1 MAPGRR
7 RGRMGAN
14 EAEEAPLSVGKK
26 RARRGRIRQ
35 KCTPVIVYNGAMSRK
50 KQGTNTT
57 KHLMELGAFGASLLL
72 CRVRVG
78 ESCAPFG
85 LASMAAAEL
94 SGVDPLF
101 AGAGV
106 VVGAFLSGEPLWG
119 VMIAAAA
126 FVLLMRLLKLA
137 VGPVP
142 ASARMLVFLLCELA
156 VLPFEMVLTWS
167 SGAYAAL
174 SLALSAV
181 GVLLMHRCWGLLRHL
196 RRLNVLRE
204 REQLFLSAFLG
215 LLLLAMADFSVGG
228 VSLPVILLDLCVLI
242 LALTKGPEGLGA
254 AVVAAALLAF
264 GLDQGAVLLGA
275 TALCALMASLV
286 TVYGRACAAGAFLLT
301 AVVLAVFLGAEGET
315 WRVGS
320 ALIACLMVL
329 VLPREWMER
338 LELLL
343 NSRRYGEINEAEAM
357 DRLRRRLADQV
368 EEAAR
373 LCGALSGLFDGEKE
387 GDWALVEWPLG
398 AARRVCVGCEGRVL
412 CQREGADFDKAVLHL
427 LSAYDR
433 GEPVRPVSP
442 MDSHCKFFREI
453 MTAAYQSYNQA
464 FVHEAGLRRA
474 AEQYA
479 FMNRQLCGVSA
490 LLSLLSSRL
499 REDRWGDRRVE
510 GELLPYLVRR
520 GFAPVSVDAFY
531 PGGKLCLSIKVSEKG
546 SGNGPA
552 LAAAVG
558 RKLHRTMRLI
568 AERRE
573 GAATVFE
580 MEALQ
585 GLTARMASVSLPEG
599 SETVCGDET
608 GELRMPSGRVVYA
621 LSDGMGS
628 GEEAN
633 RESRAAIDLLF
644 DQFRLGVEK
653 ELIYE
658 NVNRLLM
665 ARGEREVYATLDAAS
680 IDLVSGEAEMV
691 KFGAPPTCL
700 VRGGN
705 VRLLSGEALPCGIV
719 DEARPFVRRIRLKE
733 RDRLVFCTDGVYDLL
748 GRDMEAELKKGCAQ
762 PLERMAEELMA
773 AAQRRGQRDDMTV
786 LVVEVA

>member
-1 MAPGRR
+1 
-7 RGRMGAN
+7 
-14 EAEEAPLSVGKK
+14 
-26 RARRGRIRQ
+26 
-35 KCTPVIVYNGAMSRK
+35 MSRK

-57 KHLMELGAFGASLLL
+57 KHLMELGAFGASLLM

-137 VGPVP
+137 VGTVP
-142 ASARMLVFLLCELA
+142 PSARMLVFLLCELA

-167 SGAYAAL
+167 SMAYAAL

-181 GVLLMHRCWGLLRHL
+181 GVLLMHRCWGLLKHL
-196 RRLNVLRE
+196 RRLAVLRE

-215 LLLLAMADFSVGG
+215 LLLLGMADFAAGG
-228 VSLPVILLDLCVLI
+228 ISLPVILLDLYVLI
-242 LALTKGPEGLGA
+242 LAVTKGPEGLGA
-254 AVVAAALLAF
+254 AVVAGALLAF
-264 GLDQGAVLLGA
+264 GLEQGPLLLGV
-275 TALCALMASLV
+275 TALSALMASLV
-286 TVYGRACAAGAFLLT
+286 MSYGRACAAGAFLLT
-301 AVVLAVFLGAEGET
+301 AAVLAIFLGAEGET

-320 ALIACLMVL
+320 AFIACLMGL
-329 VLPREWMER
+329 VLPREWMDR

-357 DRLRRRLADQV
+357 DRLRQHLADQV

-464 FVHEAGLRRA
+464 FVYEAGLRRA
-474 AEQYA
+474 AEQCA

-490 LLSLLSSRL
+490 LLSLLASRL
-499 REDRWGDRRVE
+499 RQDRWGDRRVE
-510 GELLPYLVRR
+510 GELLPYLARR
-520 GFAPVSVDAFY
+520 GFATVSVDAFY
-531 PGGKLCLSIKVSEKG
+531 PGGKLCLSIRVSERG
-546 SGNGPA
+546 SENGPA

-558 RKLHRTMRLI
+558 KKLRRPMRLI

-573 GAATVFE
+573 AAATVFE

-585 GLTARMASVSLPEG
+585 GLTARMARISLPEG

-628 GEEAN
+628 GQEAN
-633 RESRAAIDLLF
+633 KESRAAIDLLF

-658 NVNRLLM
+658 NVNRLLL
-665 ARGEREVYATLDAAS
+665 ARGEKEIYATLDAAS
-680 IDLVSGEAEMV
+680 IDLISGEAEVV

-705 VRLLSGEALPCGIV
+705 VRTLSGEALPCGIV
-719 DEARPFVRRIRLKE
+719 DEARPYIRRIRLRQ

-748 GRDMEAELKKGCAQ
+748 GKDMETELKKGCAQ
-762 PLERMAEELMA
+762 PLDRMAEELMA
-773 AAQRRGQRDDMTV
+773 AAQRRGQQDDMTV